1 MIHRRFLIAAILVAA
16 AFLAQA
22 RAADDLV
29 VEGAPTDSGFQV
41 GSQAGFR
48 VKLTSGTPMD
58 FKQVLVFADVSYMG
72 TTAVSSA
79 QLDLK
84 TAEPTERGNRAVF
97 EGSWLIPSEA
107 PSGIYSVTL
116 RVEDRGERKIFSRQK
131 IRGFA
136 AYKKPIRIARVALD
150 RTFYTV
156 GQPIRCEVILQNLS
170 SQDARGL
177 RVEFSNANYPWIS
190 LFSKEGATGSETQN
204 PDLAIKVLRDQV
216 NLPPLNEVT
225 IPMSVAGHAAFLRG
239 QQSAV
244 LGSGAPVRSEPAPEV
259 NSYTVAVW
267 NSDRTVLYDMQFTS
281 PVIVRA
287 EGSDRPWPYG
297 PSFAH
302 PYNSDIDFKKY
313 REFYPPG
320 QISPVITVDH
330 SRTMYRPG
338 DSVHIKASVK
348 NPSGLDWDGVS
359 LRGEVVDASGKV
371 LHSAQ
376 VGSWPVIKAG
386 GVVDVN
392 SEVWKVPEDFPIGAY
407 KLKLMLSASGG
418 QELATA
424 SLETA
429 INRLPASLMVFN
441 AHPDDEVAYGGL
453 IRAAVEAGIPVRV
466 VTFTSGDVGSC
477 ERYYAKPCGP
487 NEAREFG
494 LLRME
499 ESADALAHLG
509 VPRDHLTFLGLPDG
523 GSGAIWFQ
531 HVSAVKPFRSIY
543 LASDHAPYENVFKP
557 NLAYARD
564 SVIEVTKQLIADF
577 RPEMIVTTHPDERHV
592 DHRTAN
598 WFVVKACQDL
608 VREQRIDAKTQ
619 IFADVSYG
627 AGGYKPAPYRYETYL
642 VYLSGEAAALKQE
655 MDWLY
660 QSQHGN
666 YAEGSRKTY
675 SELPRFEEHL
685 RILDWQSFGGW
696 NE

>member
-1 MIHRRFLIAAILVAA
+1 
-16 AFLAQA
+16 
-22 RAADDLV
+22 
-29 VEGAPTDSGFQV
+29 
-41 GSQAGFR
+41 
-48 VKLTSGTPMD
+48 
-58 FKQVLVFADVSYMG
+58 
-72 TTAVSSA
+72 
-79 QLDLK
+79 
-84 TAEPTERGNRAVF
+84 
-97 EGSWLIPSEA
+97 
-107 PSGIYSVTL
+107 
-116 RVEDRGERKIFSRQK
+116 
-131 IRGFA
+131 
-136 AYKKPIRIARVALD
+136 
-150 RTFYTV
+150 
-156 GQPIRCEVILQNLS
+156 
-170 SQDARGL
+170 
-177 RVEFSNANYPWIS
+177 
-190 LFSKEGATGSETQN
+190 
-204 PDLAIKVLRDQV
+204 
-216 NLPPLNEVT
+216 
-225 IPMSVAGHAAFLRG
+225 
-239 QQSAV
+239 
-244 LGSGAPVRSEPAPEV
+244 
-259 NSYTVAVW
+259 VW
-267 NSDRTVLYDMQFTS
+267 NADRTVLYDMQFTS

-302 PYNSDIDFKKY
+302 PYYSDIDFKKY
-313 REFYPPG
+313 RAFYPPG

-338 DSVHIKASVK
+338 DTVRIKGSVK
-348 NPSGLDWDGVS
+348 NTEGADWKDVTLKADVADTEGARVS
-359 LRGEVVDASGKV
+359 RGA
-371 LHSAQ
+371 LA
-376 VGSWPVIKAG
+376 SWPSIKSG
-386 GVVDVN
+386 SVQEFDV
-392 SEVWKVPEDFPIGAY
+392 EAWKLHEGMKPGRFQFILQLLTPEGRN
-407 KLKLMLSASGG
+407 
-418 QELATA
+418 LATTTF
-424 SLETA
+424 EFA
-429 INRLPASLMVFN
+429 INALPASLMVFN

-453 IRAAVEAGIPVRV
+453 IRAAAEAGIPVRV